1 MTSNLINRL
10 TDYMSAGGLHNEP
23 ELNQSQPPNQQ
34 QTPDLL
40 TELHVDL

>member
-10 TDYMSAGGLHNEP
+10 TDYMTAGELHNEP
-23 ELNQSQPPNQQ
+23 ELNQCQPPHQQ

-40 TELHVDL
+40 TELNMDL